1 MLVKSEKALQACRT
15 CLDAIV
21 SRGKACAFRSLGN
34 EYCEGIEKIEREE
47 MQKRDIYE
55 KATRGEN

>member
-21 SRGKACAFRSLGN
+21 SHGKACAFRSLGN
-34 EYCEGIEKIEREE
+34 EYCEGIEKIEKAELLK
-47 MQKRDIYE
+47 QAVYKKLTKE
-55 KATRGEN
+55 KI